1 MKHLRFGLRAGG
13 ILALFCIC
21 AATSSAQAPCPGPP
35 PIGKTANGNI
45 FTEQQEMDLGD
56 AISQQFAQDYHIVP
70 DDQLNAYLN
79 QIAQRLLAQMPATNL
94 KIHVVLV
101 DIPEANA
108 FTAPGGHIYVTRKL
122 VAFVR
127 SEDELAGVLGH
138 ELGHAVTH
146 QPAADVSRLLHD
158 VLGINQVGDRADVFL
173 KYNELLENLGRKHL
187 HFSSHEDQ
195 QEQLVADSFAIY
207 AMARAGYAP
216 NAMADFWGRFVK
228 AQNEKES
235 ALAEMFGMSTPGEQR
250 LRQMEKYAS
259 GLPAACVA
267 PYSGGKPEEF
277 QAWQQAVIAYTSA
290 PAVANGKESLPGLI
304 WKRQLSPPLESEISN
319 VKFSPDGKYLLAQD
333 DFSVY
338 VLARDPLKPVFR
350 VPTNDAEPADFTPDS
365 QSVLISTAALHI
377 EKWNIASQKRTEVY
391 EVVIPDPCFQS
402 KVSPDGGLVVCIR
415 PKFDGV
421 LSFDLSLFESATGT
435 QVLQKANFYAASVS
449 DVYDLIR
456 FALQQENGEFFH
468 IEFSPDGH
476 YLAISRGV
484 VALGWDLR
492 SHQVIKINGGVK
504 ELMSGGFVFLG
515 PDRIVGI
522 NRHNVKASGVAGFP
536 LGPVEAKVPLG
547 DLQLYAPGHGDV
559 VIVRPAGDFA
569 SGVVDLKTGKGTLGS
584 QMFALD
590 VYDNVFSRP
599 EPDGSIG
606 IHDLNTRQLLEK
618 VELPSHFIG
627 GLKAAEVSPDMKW
640 FAASGRT
647 RGAVWNLETGERVF
661 HIRGFSG
668 CTFSSVDDL
677 YADFPAYLKL
687 KHEIG
692 VLDPADKRAGDGT
705 ALGDAQ
711 VAQIGNYLLYTRRA
725 KGALFGSIDLEVHNV
740 TTGATLWTKHFSD
753 GIRAVSLSS
762 SGNEMALITSLVGN
776 EAKEEMKHNAQLD
789 TQAKGISSKETAHLI
804 QVIDPQSGTLQAEF
818 AVDTGKGSFR
828 ISRAIP
834 AGKWVAVTDTEN
846 RVLVYSLDG
855 KLNGRLFGT
864 WPATSGPAEL
874 IAVESAPETLGIY
887 DLATLAKQ
895 EELTFKMPLAF
906 YQFLDH
912 GTKLFAVTEDQT
924 SYLLSVTP
932 RKPN

>member
-1 MKHLRFGLRAGG
+1 MKHSRHKFGAVW
-13 ILALFCIC
+13 IALVLCGF
-21 AATSSAQAPCPGPP
+21 ATVALAQAPCPGPP

-56 AISQQFAQDYHIVP
+56 VISQQFMRDYHIVQ

-79 QIAQRLLAQMPATNL
+79 QIAQRLLAQMPPTQL
-94 KIHVVLV
+94 KIRVVLV
-101 DIPEANA
+101 DIPVANA
-108 FTAPGGHIYVTRKL
+108 FTMPGGHIYVTRKL
-122 VAFVR
+122 VAFLH

-146 QPAADVSRLLHD
+146 QSAAEVSRLFREG
-158 VLGINQVGDRADVFL
+158 LGVTSVGDRADIFL
-173 KYNELLENLGRKHL
+173 KYNELIENVARKHL
-187 HFSSHEDQ
+187 HFNAQDDKQNE
-195 QEQLVADSFAIY
+195 LVADSYGLY
-207 AMARAGYAP
+207 AMTRAGYSPTATMDSW
-216 NAMADFWGRFVK
+216 NRLTQTEGKTGNTLTD
-228 AQNEKES
+228 
-235 ALAEMFGMSTPGEQR
+235 LFGMTTPNEQR
-250 LRQMEKYAS
+250 LRQMKKYVAE
-259 GLPAACVA
+259 LPSACVA

-277 QAWQQAVIAYTSA
+277 RAWQQAVIAYTSA
-290 PAVANGKESLPGLI
+290 PALASGKESLPGLI
-304 WKRQLSPPLESEISN
+304 WKRQLSPQLESEISN

-338 VLARDPLKPVFR
+338 VLTRNPLKPVFR
-350 VPTNDAEPADFTPDS
+350 IPTNEAGPADFTPDS
-365 QSVLISTAALHI
+365 QSVLISTPALHI
-377 EKWNIASQKRTEVY
+377 EKWSIPSQKRAETY
-391 EVVIPDPCFQS
+391 EVVIPSPCFQT
-402 KVSPDGGLVVCIR
+402 KVSPDGSLVACIR
-415 PKFDGV
+415 TKMGGV
-421 LSFDLSLFESATGT
+421 LSFDLSSLQVATGT
-435 QVLQKANFYAASVS
+435 QVFEKTNFYSASEY
-449 DVYDLIR
+449 DVYDLILSLLQQR
-456 FALQQENGEFFH
+456 FAEFFH

-476 YLAISRGV
+476 YLAISRGLM
-484 VALGWDLR
+484 ALGWDLR
-492 SHQVIKINGGVK
+492 SHQLLKLNGGVK

-515 PDRIVGI
+515 SDRIVGI
-522 NRHNVKASGVAGFP
+522 NRHNPKASGAAAFP
-536 LGPVEAKVPLG
+536 SGPIEDKVPLG
-547 DLQLYAPGHGDV
+547 DLRLYAPGHGDV
-559 VIVRPAGDFA
+559 VIVRPGGDFA
-569 SGVVDLKTGKGTLGS
+569 VGVIDLKTGKGTLGS
-584 QMFALD
+584 QMYALD
-590 VYDNVFSRP
+590 VYDNVYSRP
-599 EPDGSIG
+599 EPDGTIG
-606 IHDLNTRQLLEK
+606 IHDLKTRQLLDK

-627 GLKAAEVSPDMKW
+627 GLEAAEVSPDLKW

-661 HIRGFSG
+661 HVRGFSG

-692 VLDPADKRAGDGT
+692 VLDPTDKRAGDGT

-725 KGALFGSIDLEVHNV
+725 KGALFGPIDLEVHNV

-789 TQAKGISSKETAHLI
+789 SQAKGISSKETAHLI

-834 AGKWVAVTDTEN
+834 VGKWVAVTDTEN
-846 RVLVYSLDG
+846 RVLVYSPDG
-855 KLNGRLFGT
+855 KLSGRLFGT
-864 WPATSGPAEL
+864 WPAPSDSTGM
-874 IAVESAPETLGIY
+874 IAVESVPDTVEIY
-887 DLATLAKQ
+887 NLATLTK
-895 EELTFKMPLAF
+895 EEEFAFKMPLAF

-924 SYLLSVTP
+924 AYLLSVSP
-932 RKPN
+932 PKSN